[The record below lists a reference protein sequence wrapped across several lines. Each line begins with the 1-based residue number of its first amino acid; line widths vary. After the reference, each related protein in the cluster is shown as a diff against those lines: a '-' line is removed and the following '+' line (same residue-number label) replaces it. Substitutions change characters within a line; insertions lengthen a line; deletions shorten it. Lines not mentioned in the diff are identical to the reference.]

1 VFWKIGDTWAVV
13 YRKQRNF
20 ITYQYMSKGFQAIRA
35 TDWSRASNFSWRIDF
50 KRYLNSDLYVCLSS
64 TSFWTS
70 PLEVTSSPMIG
81 PAMAVEDRGI
91 SNIKDL
97 GVNSGI
103 ADRRGS
109 TLGAINRR
117 TIQCKWITFGSIS
130 CRIIMILSR
139 DGISYTRADEE
150 TH

>member
-1 VFWKIGDTWAVV
+1 
-13 YRKQRNF
+13 
-20 ITYQYMSKGFQAIRA
+20 
-35 TDWSRASNFSWRIDF
+35 
-50 KRYLNSDLYVCLSS
+50 
-64 TSFWTS
+64 
-70 PLEVTSSPMIG
+70 
-81 PAMAVEDRGI
+81 MAVEDRGI